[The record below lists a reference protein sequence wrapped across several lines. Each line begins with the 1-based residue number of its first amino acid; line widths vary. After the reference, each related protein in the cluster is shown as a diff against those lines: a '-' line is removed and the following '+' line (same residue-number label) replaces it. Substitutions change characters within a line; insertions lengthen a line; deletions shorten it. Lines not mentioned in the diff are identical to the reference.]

1 MYQRQVTFVE
11 AVKKGLLENYCN
23 FQGRA
28 SRSEYWWFALFY
40 GIVSCAINCIFGSS
54 KTLLYIFDALLW
66 LGFLLPNLGIT
77 VRRLHDVGKSGWW
90 IFISLVPLI
99 GWIWLIVLL
108 ATPSQ
113 ETPNEY
119 GPEPNVVS

>member
-11 AVKKGLLENYCN
+11 AVKRAILENYCN

-28 SRSEYWWFALFY
+28 SRSEFWWFILFY
-40 GIVSCAINCIFGSS
+40 LIIQLILQCIFGRESWGYLIS
-54 KTLLYIFDALLW
+54 GSLVGLALL
-66 LGFLLPNLGIT
+66 LPYLGII
-77 VRRLHDVGKSGWW
+77 VRRLHDIGKSGWW
-90 IFISLVPLI
+90 FFICFIPLI